1 MAFSELQKIK
11 KRHPRH
17 RHIFSLNLDFRA
29 VDDESGT
36 APANKPEGTHVFH
49 PFQE

>member
-1 MAFSELQKIK
+1 MMLCKLKQVSK
-11 KRHPRH
+11 KDSRCRTP
-17 RHIFSLNLDFRA
+17 FLMYLDFRA

-36 APANKPEGTHVFH
+36 APANKTEGTHVFH